1 MEITSSLVIP
11 VTDAQVI
18 AFSAWANNTY
28 GTYAIYLGAFK
39 EPTMDSYIR
48 THILPLEMKSVL
60 RETEP
65 YIGVQISDIHMQR
78 LQLYRKRILN
88 KMKYMKT
95 KLGKLAFPGEAAQIR
110 IDKRAEALIRRQAY
124 EAIYIQQ
131 QQYFA
136 EYAEAIRLGLYL
148 FPEIIPIRI
157 PTHTIVKKQLSKEE
171 AETCVMDD
179 DCVICLSTHK
189 MTDACTIN
197 CGHQF
202 GRKCIAKWKKDTC
215 PLCRAK
221 VTEITEY
228 DVVVADEISLYDQV
242 IIS

>member
-11 VTDAQVI
+11 VTDAQVL
-18 AFSAWANNTY
+18 AYRTWAVDRY

-48 THILPLEMKSVL
+48 IHLLPQEMKSVL

-65 YIGVQISDIHMQR
+65 YVGVTAGDIHIQR
-78 LQLYRKRILN
+78 LQLNRKRILN

-110 IDKRAEALIRRQAY
+110 IYKRAEALRRRQAY

-131 QQYFA
+131 QQHFA
-136 EYAEAIRLGLYL
+136 AYAEAIRLG
-148 FPEIIPIRI
+148 FQFPPEIIPVRI

-228 DVVVADEISLYDQV
+228 AVVVADEISLYDQV